1 MKEGCKGPNALG
13 HGVEHHGLLSSSEAR
28 ATHRAPSLGDFGMQL
43 LWSAKVRADEAS
55 SRDSLS
61 REALPQ
67 RRARPPAAR
76 FVVALPRAHLHALLV
91 AATSRRG
98 RRTSQ
103 KRSPGRVCMNGR
115 GRRRRSLHST
125 LLRCQT
131 DCGYAF
137 EPHRRRSTLR
147 EHNSTNKKPTGSN
160 PQCSCLGTALCAMVH
175 RLVKLRSQFPVR
187 TLWALRDACC
197 ANAPHP

>member
-98 RRTSQ
+98 RRASQ
-103 KRSPGRVCMNGR
+103 KRSPGRVRMD
-115 GRRRRSLHST
+115 RSSRPCKSLQGT

-131 DCGYAF
+131 PRGYAF
-137 EPHRRRSTLR
+137 EPHTRCILHIPRSR
-147 EHNSTNKKPTGSN
+147 CTGRP
-160 PQCSCLGTALCAMVH
+160 PQSSCLGTALPPDPTP
-175 RLVKLRSQFPVR
+175 RSGR
-187 TLWALRDACC
+187 R
-197 ANAPHP
+197 